1 MRQRNLGPD
10 DSALGLRQENSRNP
24 TTGASRREVLKS
36 LAMVGAGAI
45 LSTSES
51 LAQLDRTTPGRI
63 DVHHHMTPPFYL
75 KAMEQELGA
84 STRKAWTPTLSL
96 EMMDKAGVATAMLSP
111 VLNVVRDSL
120 SDRSERARSLARQ
133 NNEYGAQVVKDHPNR
148 FGLFAALPLPDQDG
162 SLREIEYSLDV
173 LKADG
178 IGLFTSYMDKW
189 PGDPAFAQAFDELHH
204 RKAVVFFHPAHPSCC
219 RDMTNQSGMIDFD
232 LDTARAV
239 DSLLFNGTLSRC
251 PDIRFIFSHA
261 GGAFTVLAPR
271 MIDDFPK
278 KFADRVPHGVEYEF
292 KKLYFDTAHAA
303 AAGPLDALKDLVP
316 TSQILY
322 GSDVPIRSYDLTDD
336 RLQAYTGFSSSDW
349 KAIDRGNAE
358 RLFPRL
364 RA

>member
-1 MRQRNLGPD
+1 
-10 DSALGLRQENSRNP
+10 
-24 TTGASRREVLKS
+24 
-36 LAMVGAGAI
+36 LAY
-45 LSTSES
+45 S
-51 LAQLDRTTPGRI
+51 
-63 DVHHHMTPPFYL
+63 
-75 KAMEQELGA
+75 
-84 STRKAWTPTLSL
+84 
-96 EMMDKAGVATAMLSP
+96 
-111 VLNVVRDSL
+111 
-120 SDRSERARSLARQ
+120 
-133 NNEYGAQVVKDHPNR
+133 
-148 FGLFAALPLPDQDG
+148 AALPLPDQDG

-204 RKAVVFFHPAHPSCC
+204 RKAVVLFHPAHHSCC

-232 LDTARAV
+232 LDIARAV

-271 MIDDFPK
+271 MVDDFPK

-303 AAGPLDALKDLVP
+303 AAGPLDALKLVP

-322 GSDVPIRSYDLTDD
+322 GSDVPIPTYDLTDD
-336 RLQAYTGFSSSDW
+336 RLQAYTGFSSSDR
-349 KAIDRGNAE
+349 KAIDRGKAE
-358 RLFPRL
+358 RFFPRL